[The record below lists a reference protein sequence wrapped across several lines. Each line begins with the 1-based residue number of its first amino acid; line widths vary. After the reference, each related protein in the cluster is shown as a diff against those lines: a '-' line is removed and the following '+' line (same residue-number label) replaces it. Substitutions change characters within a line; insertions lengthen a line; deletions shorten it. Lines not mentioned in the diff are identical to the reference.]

1 MKSLYTLLS
10 VGLCAGVLSLSS
22 CNDCTT
28 SVVQFEESDN
38 EWLVYS
44 QQEELHMVD
53 ERDLEQDT
61 VFIFKNSTIKSE
73 QVPGEGFGVADA
85 CIEQYDT
92 RRASV
97 MQEVSA
103 KKRLPGLSVVALK
116 RPNDLQVSLV
126 VINRGE
132 FPIPDLNTPQYASLP
147 INGVTYQNV
156 FKIVNPDSSSNGVSR
171 ILFNKE
177 YGFLKVVY
185 HQDSV
190 LNNKVL
196 VRKPQ

>member
-10 VGLCAGVLSLSS
+10 AGLCLGALFLSS

-28 SVVQFEESDN
+28 SVAQFDDADN
-38 EWLVYS
+38 EWLVYGT
-44 QQEELHMVD
+44 QEELQMVD
-53 ERDLEQDT
+53 ERDLNQDT
-61 VFIFKNSTIKSE
+61 VFVFKNSSIKSE
-73 QVPGEGFGVADA
+73 QMPGEGFDVTDA

-97 MQEVSA
+97 MQNSSGDE
-103 KKRLPGLSVVALK
+103 LPGLTVVALK

-132 FPIPDLNTPQYASLP
+132 FPIPDLNTPQYDSLV
-147 INGVTYQNV
+147 INGFTYRDV
-156 FKIVNPDSSSNGVSR
+156 FQLAHPDSSSIGVSR
-171 ILFNKE
+171 VLFNKE

-185 HQDSV
+185 HNDRKFK
-190 LNNKVL
+190 NKVL